1 MITKTFLWI
10 TLCSIICK
18 ENVEAQEDVADFECW
33 QGLMFRANLAREAVT
48 ARANLAVK
56 SEGL

>member
-1 MITKTFLWI
+1 M
-10 TLCSIICK
+10 CSIMCIEHMK
-18 ENVEAQEDVADFECW
+18 AQENVKDFEFW

-56 SEGL
+56 SENLIHII